1 VNGSMRPHH
10 ENDRQVDEQARSAL
24 GVAPRCAG
32 VAIARERA
40 AAYQGFT
47 PAVPHAAAIRRV
59 LEEGGRQLGLR
70 AGVVRTLGTLLTL
83 YRGWGLRRPP
93 VLTASNAAIA
103 HLVACDERTV
113 QKHLAALREQG
124 LILVEYGPYN
134 RRRPDEEAR
143 PDDLT
148 GIDLRPAIVVA
159 LELQARLALLA
170 KQRQAVTLSLRRAQR
185 ALLLARAALAAR
197 PEPDPSALK
206 MLEAHRRTL
215 RRLRRQL
222 MHPATSP
229 AELRPIQAAIEEL
242 ARTLEEATVGEGRV
256 EKTTDPSPR
265 DVVSAIHKT
274 ETNSVDESD
283 GFKAARSDDEEPGQR
298 RLSLDETTEREIE
311 ARQQAHRLGLATRY
325 LNQAIERHGTSPVVQ
340 AVAHVW
346 QQREKGRVRNPGGLL
361 ATLLR
366 RPEGRLTPQSLHAAR
381 PWRLPLAAEEARAMA
396 AELAPSHNPHWL
408 WQRFE
413 GYRRQCGAELHDE
426 RRAFAGFA
434 RKCQRDQAQRGSWN

>member
-1 VNGSMRPHH
+1 MR
-10 ENDRQVDEQARSAL
+10 QAV
-24 GVAPRCAG
+24 GVAPRSAG
-32 VAIARERA
+32 TALAQERR

-47 PAVPHAAAIRRV
+47 PALPHAAAARRV

-70 AGVVRTLGTLLTL
+70 AGVVRTLGALLTL

-93 VLTASNAAIA
+93 VLTASNAVIA
-103 HLVACDERTV
+103 QLAACDERTV
-113 QKHLAALREQG
+113 QKHLATLREQG
-124 LILVEYGPYN
+124 LVLVEYGPYN

-148 GIDLRPAIVVA
+148 GIDLRPTVVVA
-159 LELQARLALLA
+159 LELQARLVALG
-170 KQRQAVTLSLRRAQR
+170 KQRQAAVLSLRRAQR
-185 ALLLARAALAAR
+185 ALLLARADLAAR
-197 PEPDPSALK
+197 RAEPDPSALE

-222 MHPATSP
+222 MHSATTL
-229 AELRPIQAAIEEL
+229 AEIGLIQAAIENL
-242 ARTLEEATVGEGRV
+242 AQALEVAANGEGRV

-265 DVVSAIHKT
+265 DVVSASHKT

-283 GFKAARSDDEEPGQR
+283 GFKAARSDEDEEPAQH

-311 ARQQAHRLGLATRY
+311 ARQQAHRLGLATRH
-325 LNQAIERHGTSPVVQ
+325 LNQAIDRHGTSPVVQ

-361 ATLLR
+361 ASLLR
-366 RPEGRLTPQSLHAAR
+366 RPQGQLTPEGLHAAR

-413 GYRRQCGAELHDE
+413 SHRRQCGVELRDE

-434 RKCQRDQAQRGSWN
+434 RKCQRDQARRGSWI

>member
-1 VNGSMRPHH
+1 MRPHH
-10 ENDRQVDEQARSAL
+10 EDDRQLDEQARPAL
-24 GVAPRCAG
+24 GVAPRSAG
-32 VAIARERA
+32 AAIARERA

-47 PAVPHAAAIRRV
+47 PALPHAAAARRV

-70 AGVVRTLGTLLTL
+70 AGVVRTLGALLTL

-103 HLVACDERTV
+103 RLAACDERTV
-113 QKHLAALREQG
+113 QKHLATLREQG

-148 GIDLRPAIVVA
+148 GIDLRPAVVVA

-170 KQRQAVTLSLRRAQR
+170 KQRQAATLSLRRAQR
-185 ALLLARAALAAR
+185 ALLQSRAALAAR
-197 PEPDPSALK
+197 PEPEPSALE
-206 MLEAHRRTL
+206 MLEMHGRSL

-222 MHPATSP
+222 MHPATGP
-229 AELRPIQAAIEEL
+229 AELGPIQAMIEEL
-242 ARTLEEATVGEGRV
+242 ARTLENPEAGEGRV

-274 ETNSVDESD
+274 ETNSVEESD
-283 GFKAARSDDEEPGQR
+283 GFKAARSDEEEEPDQHR
-298 RLSLDETTEREIE
+298 PSLDETTEREIE
-311 ARQQAHRLGLATRY
+311 ARQQAHRLGLATRH

-361 ATLLR
+361 ASLLR
-366 RPEGRLTPQSLHAAR
+366 RPQGRLTPEGLHAAR

-413 GYRRQCGAELHDE
+413 SYRRQCGVELRDE

-434 RKCQRDQAQRGSWN
+434 RKCQRDQTRRASWS

>member
-1 VNGSMRPHH
+1 
-10 ENDRQVDEQARSAL
+10 L
-24 GVAPRCAG
+24 GVAPRSAG
-32 VAIARERA
+32 AAIARERT

-47 PAVPHAAAIRRV
+47 TALPHVAVARRV

-70 AGVVRTLGTLLTL
+70 AGVVRTLGALLTL
-83 YRGWGLRRPP
+83 YRGWSLRRPP

-103 HLVACDERTV
+103 QAAGCDERTV
-113 QKHLAALREQG
+113 QKHLAILREQG

-134 RRRPDEEAR
+134 RRRPDEDAR

-159 LELQARLALLA
+159 LELQAKLAALG
-170 KQRQAVTLSLRRAQR
+170 KQRQAATLSLRRTQH
-185 ALLLARAALAAR
+185 ALLQARAALAAS
-197 PEPDPSALK
+197 PEPEPSALK
-206 MLEAHRRTL
+206 MLETHRRTL

-222 MHPATSP
+222 MHPATT
-229 AELRPIQAAIEEL
+229 ATELGPIQAMIEEL
-242 ARTLEEATVGEGRV
+242 ARTLENPEAGEERV

-265 DVVSAIHKT
+265 DGALGSHKT
-274 ETNSVDESD
+274 EANYVDESD
-283 GFKAARSDDEEPGQR
+283 GFKAARSDDEEEPARHRPG
-298 RLSLDETTEREIE
+298 LDETTEREIE
-311 ARQQAHRLGLATRY
+311 ARQQAHRLGLATRH
-325 LNQAIERHGTSPVVQ
+325 LNQAIERHGTEPVVQ

-346 QQREKGRVRNPGGLL
+346 QQRERGRLRNPGGLL
-361 ATLLR
+361 ASLLR
-366 RPEGRLTPQSLHAAR
+366 RPEGRLSPQSLYAAR
-381 PWRLPLAAEEARAMA
+381 PWRLPLVAEEARAMA

-434 RKCQRDQAQRGSWN
+434 RKCQRDHTRHASWA

>member
-1 VNGSMRPHH
+1 MRPHH
-10 ENDRQVDEQARSAL
+10 EDDRQLDGQARQAL
-24 GVAPRCAG
+24 GVAPRSAG
-32 VAIARERA
+32 ATIARERA

-47 PAVPHAAAIRRV
+47 ASLPHAAAARRV

-70 AGVVRTLGTLLTL
+70 AGVVRTLGALLSL

-103 HLVACDERTV
+103 RLAACDERTV
-113 QKHLAALREQG
+113 QKHLATLREQG

-134 RRRPDEEAR
+134 RRRPDEDAR

-159 LELQARLALLA
+159 LELQAKLAALA
-170 KQRQAVTLSLRRAQR
+170 KQRQAATLSLRRAQR
-185 ALLLARAALAAR
+185 SLLQARATLAAS
-197 PEPDPSALK
+197 PEPNLSAVEK
-206 MLEAHRRTL
+206 LEAHRRTL

-222 MHPATSP
+222 MHPATGP
-229 AELRPIQAAIEEL
+229 AELGPIQAMIEEL
-242 ARTLEEATVGEGRV
+242 ARTLENPGAGEERV

-265 DVVSAIHKT
+265 DVASAIHKT

-283 GFKAARSDDEEPGQR
+283 GFKAARSDEEEEPDQHPP
-298 RLSLDETTEREIE
+298 SLDETTEREIE
-311 ARQQAHRLGLATRY
+311 ARQQAHRLGLATRH

-361 ATLLR
+361 ASLLR
-366 RPEGRLTPQSLHAAR
+366 RPQGQLTPEGLHATQ

-413 GYRRQCGAELHDE
+413 SHRRQCGVELRDE

-434 RKCQRDQAQRGSWN
+434 RKCQRDRTQLPSWS

>member
-1 VNGSMRPHH
+1 MRPHH
-10 ENDRQVDEQARSAL
+10 KDNRQLDEQARPAL
-24 GVAPRCAG
+24 GVAPRSAG
-32 VAIARERA
+32 AEIARERVA
-40 AAYQGFT
+40 TYQGFT
-47 PAVPHAAAIRRV
+47 AALPHAAAARRV

-70 AGVVRTLGTLLTL
+70 AGVVRTLGALLTL

-103 HLVACDERTV
+103 RLAACDERTV
-113 QKHLAALREQG
+113 QKHLAILREQG

-134 RRRPDEEAR
+134 RRRPDEDAG
-143 PDDLT
+143 PNDLS
-148 GIDLRPAIVVA
+148 GIDLRPAVVVA
-159 LELQARLALLA
+159 HELQARLAALA
-170 KQRQAVTLSLRRAQR
+170 KQRQAATLSLCRAQR
-185 ALLLARAALAAR
+185 ALLQARAGLAAR
-197 PEPDPSALK
+197 AEPDPSALA
-206 MLEAHRRTL
+206 MLETHRRTL

-222 MHPATSP
+222 MHPATGP
-229 AELRPIQAAIEEL
+229 AELGPIQTTIEEL
-242 ARTLEEATVGEGRV
+242 ARTLENHEAGEGRV

-265 DVVSAIHKT
+265 DVASAIHKT

-283 GFKAARSDDEEPGQR
+283 GFKAARSDEDEEPDQHPP
-298 RLSLDETTEREIE
+298 SLDETTEREIE

-361 ATLLR
+361 ASLLR
-366 RPEGRLTPQSLHAAR
+366 RPQGRLTPEGLHAAR
-381 PWRLPLAAEEARAMA
+381 PWRLPLGAEEARTMA

-434 RKCQRDQAQRGSWN
+434 RKCQRDHTRGASWS

>member
-1 VNGSMRPHH
+1 MRPHH
-10 ENDRQVDEQARSAL
+10 EDDRQLFEQARLAL
-24 GVAPRCAG
+24 GVAPRSAG
-32 VAIARERA
+32 AAIARERA

-47 PAVPHAAAIRRV
+47 PALPHAAAARRV

-70 AGVVRTLGTLLTL
+70 AGVVRTLGALLTL

-103 HLVACDERTV
+103 RLAACDERTV
-113 QKHLAALREQG
+113 QKHLATLREQG

-134 RRRPDEEAR
+134 RRRPDEEAK

-148 GIDLRPAIVVA
+148 GIDLRPAVVVA
-159 LELQARLALLA
+159 HELQARLALLA
-170 KQRQAVTLSLRRAQR
+170 KQRQAATLSLRRAQR
-185 ALLLARAALAAR
+185 ALLQRRAALAAR
-197 PEPDPSALK
+197 PEPEPSALE
-206 MLEAHRRTL
+206 MLEMHGRSL

-222 MHPATSP
+222 MHPATGP

-242 ARTLEEATVGEGRV
+242 ARTLENHEAGEGRV

-265 DVVSAIHKT
+265 GVVSAIHKT
-274 ETNSVDESD
+274 ETNSVDKSD
-283 GFKAARSDDEEPGQR
+283 GFKVARSDDEEEPDQHPP
-298 RLSLDETTEREIE
+298 SLDETTEREIE
-311 ARQQAHRLGLATRY
+311 ARQQAHRLDLATRH

-361 ATLLR
+361 ASLLR
-366 RPEGRLTPQSLHAAR
+366 RPQGQLTPEGLHAPR

-396 AELAPSHNPHWL
+396 AELAPSHNPYWL

-413 GYRRQCGAELHDE
+413 SYRRQCRVELHDE

-434 RKCQRDQAQRGSWN
+434 RKCQRDHIRLPSWS

>member
-1 VNGSMRPHH
+1 MRPHH
-10 ENDRQVDEQARSAL
+10 KDHRQLDEQARPAL
-24 GVAPRCAG
+24 GVAPRNAG
-32 VAIARERA
+32 AAIARERA
-40 AAYQGFT
+40 AAYRGFT
-47 PAVPHAAAIRRV
+47 TALPHAAAARRV
-59 LEEGGRQLGLR
+59 FEEGGRQLGLH
-70 AGVVRTLGTLLTL
+70 AGVVRTLGSLLTL

-93 VLTASNAAIA
+93 VLAASNAAIVRLA
-103 HLVACDERTV
+103 ACDERTV
-113 QKHLAALREQG
+113 QKHLATLRAQG

-143 PDDLT
+143 LDDLT

-159 LELQARLALLA
+159 LELQATLAALV
-170 KQRQAVTLSLRRAQR
+170 KQRQAATLSLRGAQR
-185 ALLLARAALAAR
+185 ALLHARAVLAAS
-197 PEPDPSALK
+197 PEPDASALEI
-206 MLEAHRRTL
+206 LEAHRRRL

-222 MHPATSP
+222 MHPATGP
-229 AELRPIQAAIEEL
+229 AELGPIQAAIEEL
-242 ARTLEEATVGEGRV
+242 ARIIENPEAGEERV

-283 GFKAARSDDEEPGQR
+283 GFKAARSNEEEEPDQHGP
-298 RLSLDETTEREIE
+298 SLDETTEREIE
-311 ARQQAHRLGLATRY
+311 ARQQAHRLGLATRH
-325 LNQAIERHGTSPVVQ
+325 LNQAIERHGTKPVVQ

-361 ATLLR
+361 ASLLR
-366 RPEGRLTPQSLHAAR
+366 RPQGRLTPEGLHSAR
-381 PWRLPLAAEEARAMA
+381 PWRLPLEAEEARAMA

-408 WQRFE
+408 WQRFK

-434 RKCQRDQAQRGSWN
+434 RKCQRDQIRRGSWS

>member
-1 VNGSMRPHH
+1 
-10 ENDRQVDEQARSAL
+10 
-24 GVAPRCAG
+24 
-32 VAIARERA
+32 
-40 AAYQGFT
+40 
-47 PAVPHAAAIRRV
+47 V

-70 AGVVRTLGTLLTL
+70 AGVVRTLGSLLTL

-93 VLTASNAAIA
+93 VLAASNAAIA
-103 HLVACDERTV
+103 RLAACDERTV
-113 QKHLAALREQG
+113 QKHLATLRAHG

-148 GIDLRPAIVVA
+148 GIDLRPAVVVA
-159 LELQARLALLA
+159 HELQARLTLLG
-170 KQRQAVTLSLRRAQR
+170 KQRQAATMSLRRAQR
-185 ALLLARAALAAR
+185 ALLLARAALAVSSE
-197 PEPDPSALK
+197 PEPSALE
-206 MLEAHRRTL
+206 MLEMHARSL

-222 MHPATSP
+222 MHPATGP
-229 AELRPIQAAIEEL
+229 AELGPIQTTIEEL
-242 ARTLEEATVGEGRV
+242 ARTLENHEAGEGRG

-265 DVVSAIHKT
+265 DVASAIHKT

-283 GFKAARSDDEEPGQR
+283 GFKAARSDEDEEPDQHPP
-298 RLSLDETTEREIE
+298 SLDETTEREIE
-311 ARQQAHRLGLATRY
+311 ARQQAHRLGLATRHI
-325 LNQAIERHGTSPVVQ
+325 NQAIERHGTSPVVQ

-346 QQREKGRVRNPGGLL
+346 QQRERGRVRNPGGLL
-361 ATLLR
+361 ASLLLR
-366 RPEGRLTPQSLHAAR
+366 PQGQLTPEGLHATQ

-413 GYRRQCGAELHDE
+413 SHRRQCGVKLHNE

-434 RKCQRDQAQRGSWN
+434 RKCQRDQARHTSWS

>member
-1 VNGSMRPHH
+1 
-10 ENDRQVDEQARSAL
+10 
-24 GVAPRCAG
+24 
-32 VAIARERA
+32 
-40 AAYQGFT
+40 
-47 PAVPHAAAIRRV
+47 
-59 LEEGGRQLGLR
+59 
-70 AGVVRTLGTLLTL
+70 
-83 YRGWGLRRPP
+83 
-93 VLTASNAAIA
+93 
-103 HLVACDERTV
+103 V
-113 QKHLAALREQG
+113 QKHLATLRKQG

-148 GIDLRPAIVVA
+148 GIDLRPAVVVA
-159 LELQARLALLA
+159 HELQARLALLA
-170 KQRQAVTLSLRRAQR
+170 KQRQAATLSLRRAQR
-185 ALLLARAALAAR
+185 ALLQNRAALAAR
-197 PEPDPSALK
+197 PEPEPSALE
-206 MLEAHRRTL
+206 MLEMHGRSL
-215 RRLRRQL
+215 HRLRRQL
-222 MHPATSP
+222 MHPATGP
-229 AELRPIQAAIEEL
+229 AELGPIQTMIEEL
-242 ARTLEEATVGEGRV
+242 ARTLENSEAGEGRV

-283 GFKAARSDDEEPGQR
+283 GFKAARSDEDEEPYQHPP
-298 RLSLDETTEREIE
+298 SLDETTEREIE
-311 ARQQAHRLGLATRY
+311 ARQQAHRLGLATRH

-361 ATLLR
+361 ASLLR
-366 RPEGRLTPQSLHAAR
+366 RPQGQLTPEGLHATR

-413 GYRRQCGAELHDE
+413 SHRRQCGVELRDE

-434 RKCQRDQAQRGSWN
+434 RKCQRDHTRLPSWS